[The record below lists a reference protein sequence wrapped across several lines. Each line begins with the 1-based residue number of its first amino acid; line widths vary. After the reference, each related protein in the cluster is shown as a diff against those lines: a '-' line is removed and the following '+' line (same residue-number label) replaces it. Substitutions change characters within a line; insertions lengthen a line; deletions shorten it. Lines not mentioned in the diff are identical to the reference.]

1 MKIQPIS
8 IVDGI
13 AISLNIDYVPGGLTH
28 FARNKED
35 KDRINLWVIL

>member
-13 AISLNIDYVPGGLTH
+13 AISVNIDYLPGGLTH
-28 FARNKED
+28 FTRNKED
-35 KDRINLWVIL
+35 KYMINL